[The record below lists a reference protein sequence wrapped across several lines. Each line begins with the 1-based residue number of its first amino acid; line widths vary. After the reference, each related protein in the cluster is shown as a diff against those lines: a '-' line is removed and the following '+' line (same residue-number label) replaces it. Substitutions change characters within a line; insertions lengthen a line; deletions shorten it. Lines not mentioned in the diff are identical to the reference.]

1 MKTVLNSPDLTTLP
15 SQESLIQLDKG
26 QNIQDLICVPRVN
39 QSIYYCNHKD
49 CQKKQSFPFTIL
61 GYWHSKII
69 VFVLVVTHYQTFI
82 NNLAQ
87 DDNQKLTGFYLNLR
101 TISVFFS
108 FVMLLPGTI
117 FSAAGYG
124 EKLDSFKGSLMYSL
138 LCVILTYM

>member
-1 MKTVLNSPDLTTLP
+1 M
-15 SQESLIQLDKG
+15 QLDKG

-101 TISVFFS
+101 TISVFFFIIS
-108 FVMLLPGTI
+108 ISHFLCFYQELFSQLLVMGKSWTVL
-117 FSAAGYG
+117 
-124 EKLDSFKGSLMYSL
+124 KV
-138 LCVILTYM
+138 LCCIPYYVLF